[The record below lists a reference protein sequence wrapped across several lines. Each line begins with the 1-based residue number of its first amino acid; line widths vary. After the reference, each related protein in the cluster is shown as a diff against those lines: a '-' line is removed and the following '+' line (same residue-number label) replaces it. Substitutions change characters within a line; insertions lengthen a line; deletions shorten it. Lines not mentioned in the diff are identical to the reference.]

1 MSREAF
7 EQAWLARFP
16 QSGKY
21 LAMRDGEYFIPDAV
35 NAWRWFNIGYQAAQ
49 QWIPYK
55 EGDSLDEGEYYV
67 TIRANSGQIYARHK
81 WFRWGDWNGLEQY
94 ETVTHVIQLP
104 TPFVPEVSND

>member
-1 MSREAF
+1 MSRDAF
-7 EQAWLARFP
+7 EKWYAGYFGCEFGLNYRGDDDLERAW
-16 QSGKY
+16 
-21 LAMRDGEYFIPDAV
+21 I
-35 NAWRWFNIGYQAAQ
+35 AATEAAEPK
-49 QWIPYK
+49 WIPYK

-104 TPFVPEVSND
+104 TPFVPEVSDD